1 MFIFLAFRNITK
13 NAKDSLIVAAL
24 IAVITFLFFIG
35 NSVITR
41 ADHSIRRAYIE
52 SLTGDVVI
60 EKSGDVTMNL
70 FGANTPVI
78 DSFFTIPVLPAH
90 GAVMEIVRG
99 EPGIENISSQ
109 VSGSAFLDLLDV
121 REPALLCG
129 VEAGSYFSMFPGIV
143 LEEGRFLEAGEY
155 GAMITGERA
164 RRIEEQSGQ
173 RPSAG
178 MPLLFTSGGEMG
190 FKIREVPLVGIFRY
204 QNPGQF
210 MNEIVIIDPQTAR
223 VLNSIQVAGGMAED
237 IVSILPGGDFDDIFG
252 VAAAEGGETG
262 DVEFSAD
269 MLQTFL
275 RESKDGAGEAQI
287 GGDWNFILVRLK
299 KGVSPSAFI
308 ASLNKKIEPYGVT
321 AVNWRTASGTSSILS
336 LLVQALFNAGIF
348 LVSVVGV
355 VAVINILLI
364 SVFRR
369 VREIGTLR
377 AIGASDRYIRSLIYC
392 ENIFV
397 ALGAGIAGIAGG
409 ALFLRW
415 INSLDLHITNDL
427 VASVLDGSALRLEF
441 LPGVAAGSFALA
453 VALAMAAT
461 VYPVEAA
468 VRIEPVVAVQRG

>member
-13 NAKDSLIVAAL
+13 NTKDSLTVAAL

-41 ADHSIRRAYIE
+41 GDRSIRRSYIE
-52 SLTGDVVI
+52 SLTGDAVI
-60 EKSGDVTMNL
+60 EKSGDVSMNL

-90 GAVMEIVRG
+90 DAVMEIVRA
-99 EPGIENISSQ
+99 EQGIESITSQ
-109 VSGSAFLDLLDV
+109 VSGNAFLDLLGV
-121 REPALLCG
+121 REPVLLCG
-129 VEAGSYFSMFPGIV
+129 IDAGSHFSMFPGI
-143 LEEGRFLEAGEY
+143 LLAEGSFLQAGEY
-155 GAMITGERA
+155 GAMITVERA
-164 RRIEEQSGQ
+164 MKIRAQTGQ
-173 RPSAG
+173 RPVIG
-178 MPLLFTSGGEMG
+178 TPLLLTAGGAMG

-210 MNEIVIIDPQTAR
+210 MNEIIITDSQTVR
-223 VLNSIQVAGGMAED
+223 VLKSIQVAGEMEEG
-237 IVSILPGGDFDDIFG
+237 ISLGFSGGDIDDIFG
-252 VAAAEGGETG
+252 EAVAQAGETDG
-262 DVEFSAD
+262 VAFSAD
-269 MLQTFL
+269 ILQTFL
-275 RESKDGAGEAQI
+275 RESKEGTGEI
-287 GGDWNFILVRLK
+287 EVGGDWNFILMRLK

-308 ASLNKKIEPYGVT
+308 RSINKKIEPYGVT
-321 AVNWRTASGTSSILS
+321 AVSWRTASGTSSILS

-348 LVSVVGV
+348 LVSIVGV

-377 AIGASDRYIRSLIYC
+377 AIGASDRYIRSLIYS
-392 ENIFV
+392 ENILV
-397 ALGAGIAGIAGG
+397 ALIAGFAGVAGG
-409 ALFLRW
+409 AFFLRW
-415 INSLDLHITNDL
+415 INSLNLHISNDL
-427 VASVLDGSALRLEF
+427 IASVLNGPVLRLEF
-441 LPGVAAGSFALA
+441 LPNVAAGSFALA